1 MKSILLISGLLTLF
15 IAGSLGAQSQFLIIQ
30 TSLKSSTATEV
41 KQKPAQKQPATKT
54 MDTRHPKTGFLD
66 GISQFIH
73 LPFAKGC
80 KTDGFGLTAFI
91 LGFLSLLLPVVP
103 GIIVLGV
110 TITLAIISLV
120 RISQR
125 SCRNPSSGSNGKALL
140 KGRGFAYIAIIGAL
154 LVLGILLLG
163 TLIV

>member
-1 MKSILLISGLLTLF
+1 MKSILIISSFFTLF

-30 TSLKSSTATEV
+30 TSLKNTTATGIR
-41 KQKPAQKQPATKT
+41 QKPAQTHPATKNLG
-54 MDTRHPKTGFLD
+54 TRQQKPGFFDRLAGFLPP
-66 GISQFIH
+66 
-73 LPFAKGC
+73 PFAKGC

-110 TITLAIISLV
+110 TLTLAIISLV

-140 KGRGFAYIAIIGAL
+140 KGRGFAYVAIIGAL